1 METLARHAPVSLPGR
16 YLGFRLGGET
26 YGLEIGVV
34 QEIVGMLPVTRVPGA
49 PAHVRGV
56 VNLRGRVVPVVD
68 LRSLFGMAAAAET
81 RRTCLVV
88 CRIEDG
94 TETVVAAAVADDV
107 TEVMRI
113 DAAGAPPPA
122 DDAAGACVAGLA
134 QQGGRVVILLDA
146 TRLFLGAG
154 GMGGVA

>member
-1 METLARHAPVSLPGR
+1 METLARHASVALPGR

-68 LRSLFGMAAAAET
+68 LRSLFGMEAATET

-88 CRIEDG
+88 CRVEDG

-113 DAAGAPPPA
+113 DAAAAPPPA
-122 DDAAGACVAGLA
+122 DGVAGACVAGLA
-134 QQGGRVVILLDA
+134 QQGGQVVILLDA
-146 TRLFLGAG
+146 NRLFFGAE
-154 GMGGVA
+154 GMGGGA

>member
-1 METLARHAPVSLPGR
+1 METLARSATLALPGR

-34 QEIVGMLPVTRVPGA
+34 QEIAGMLPVTRVPGS

-68 LRSLFGMAAAAET
+68 LRTLFGMEPAAET

-88 CRIEDG
+88 CRVEDG

-113 DAAGAPPPA
+113 DGAAAPPA
-122 DDAAGACVAGLA
+122 TDGAAGACVVGLA
-134 QQGGRVVILLDA
+134 QQGDRVVILLDA
-146 TRLFLGAG
+146 TRLFVGAG
-154 GMGGVA
+154 GTGGGA